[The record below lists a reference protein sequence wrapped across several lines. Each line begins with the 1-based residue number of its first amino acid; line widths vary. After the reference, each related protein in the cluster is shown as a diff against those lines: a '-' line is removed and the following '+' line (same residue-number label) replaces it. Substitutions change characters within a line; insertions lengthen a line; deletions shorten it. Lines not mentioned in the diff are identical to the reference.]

1 MEEMGQMAM
10 TVHERVA
17 EKTEAMS
24 DAVYAAL
31 DAIDA
36 YIETVEAIA
45 SEQGAVE
52 EQNIGVVKRM
62 NQFSKRAN
70 AMNEAIE
77 ENVLDHLNFCTDRLF
92 SVGLAEKGDFV

>member
-1 MEEMGQMAM
+1 MAV

-36 YIETVEAIA
+36 YIETVEAVA
-45 SEQGAVE
+45 SEQGSVE
-52 EQNIGVVKRM
+52 ETNIGLVKRM

-70 AMNEAIE
+70 AMNDAIE
-77 ENVLDHLNFCTDRLF
+77 EHVLDHLNFCTDRLF
-92 SVGLAEKGDFV
+92 SVDLAEKGEFV